1 MPSQPLDTTLLVV
14 TPENIAFEYQLAGP
28 FRRLPALI
36 IDLMVLGALQ
46 AVLTLATALAIGWFS
61 GGAAAF
67 LILVMSFSLQWG
79 YGIVLETFFNGQTLG
94 KYLTGLRVLS
104 LDGRPIDGMQATIRN
119 VLRAADLWLPL
130 AGLVTM
136 AATARF
142 QRLGDLVAG
151 TMVVVEDRQPLRGV
165 ATLEDPR
172 VAQLAAC
179 LPPSFVVGRKFA
191 QALAD
196 YVDRRCHVSP
206 ARRREIARHVAQPLV
221 ERFGLPRDT
230 SYDLLLCALYYRT
243 FVGERAVDGAADA
256 PSTIPEERAAGRHAQ
271 AAVPAA

>member
-1 MPSQPLDTTLLVV
+1 MGSQPLDTTLRVV

-36 IDLMVLGALQ
+36 IDLLVLGALQ
-46 AVLTLATALAIGWFS
+46 VAVVLATSLSVGWYS
-61 GGAAAF
+61 GGAASF
-67 LILVMSFSLQWG
+67 LILLTVFVLQWG
-79 YGIVLETFFNGQTLG
+79 YGILLETFFNGQTLG
-94 KYLTGLRVLS
+94 KYVTGLRVLS

-130 AGLVTM
+130 VGLVTM
-136 AATARF
+136 AANARF

-151 TMVVVEDRQPLRGV
+151 TMVIVEDRRPLTGV

-172 VAQLAAC
+172 VAQLAGWI
-179 LPPSFVVGRKFA
+179 PPGFVVSRKLA

-196 YVDRRCHVSP
+196 YVDRRRHFSA

-243 FVGERAVDGAADA
+243 FIGERASLAPAQEHRFTQRGGAL
-256 PSTIPEERAAGRHAQ
+256 EQAQ
-271 AAVPAA
+271 AAAPAA